1 MELLTELEDELKE
14 AIAAAEAEQ
23 TESDEPIDELPCEC
37 CLLTNINANIL
48 EIIQNTLIADADISP
63 EQADT
68 MLKLAHL
75 RNLLRDE

>member
-23 TESDEPIDELPCEC
+23 TESDEPIDELPCEY

-48 EIIQNTLIADADISP
+48 EVIQNTITQPDNITP
-63 EQADT
+63 QQADT
-68 MLKLAHL
+68 MIKLAHL